1 MGRPGDIGGSS
12 MISEKLLAN
21 REIKDIDLLHGEL
34 KSLMYNTQQEIEE
47 STGIRRAYLEGM
59 LEAYSLIYRETYR
72 ISLDR

>member
-1 MGRPGDIGGSS
+1 

-47 STGIRRAYLEGM
+47 SIGIRRAYLEGM

>member
-1 MGRPGDIGGSS
+1 MIPEALLSRRDIPG
-12 MISEKLLAN
+12 E
-21 REIKDIDLLHGEL
+21 DLLHGEL

-59 LEAYSLIYRETYR
+59 LEAYSLVYRETYR